1 MVESM
6 KSFTASIPWRSLVS
20 SMVLLD
26 SHDTARMR
34 TVVSGDSN
42 RHLSAMALLLTYPGV
57 PSIYAGD
64 EIGLEG
70 AWGEDGRRPMPW
82 GKKEAWDNDFLAS
95 VSALVRFRKSSH
107 GLADGGLRWLA
118 VEDDYILFIRESKR
132 EKVLVFISRTGVN
145 TAIDLKPF
153 DLSVERTVFGQQA
166 SGKTIS
172 IASAEATQGIWV
184 VK

>member
-1 MVESM
+1 M
-6 KSFTASIPWRSLVS
+6 
-20 SMVLLD
+20 
-26 SHDTARMR
+26 
-34 TVVSGDSN
+34 
-42 RHLSAMALLLTYPGV
+42 LTYPGV

>member
-1 MVESM
+1 
-6 KSFTASIPWRSLVS
+6 
-20 SMVLLD
+20 MVLLD

-34 TVVSGDSN
+34 TVVNGDSN

-82 GKKEAWDNDFLAS
+82 GKKEAWDNDFFAS
-95 VSALVRFRKSSH
+95 VSSLVTIRKSSN
-107 GLADGGLRWLA
+107 GLAEGGLRWLA

-132 EKVLVFISRTGVN
+132 EKVLVFISRTGV
-145 TAIDLKPF
+145 TTSIDLTAF
-153 DLSVERTVFGQQA
+153 GITVVETLFGQQA
-166 SGKTIS
+166 SGSTIS
-172 IASAEATQGIWV
+172 ISSSEATQGIWV